1 MSASDRR
8 FPLPLASM
16 VLAAGLSG
24 SASSSGAQL
33 ANPAPSPPPGVRSE
47 RRPILLGSLSRANLK
62 TAPFSEWFESQYVKY
77 EPNRADIDKLREPIQ
92 GLAIEAFF
100 GTWCGDSRR
109 QIPRLLK
116 VLDAVGFD
124 EKRLA
129 LVGLSDRDMEFK
141 QAPGRPELERLVHRT
156 PTVVL
161 LRDGVEIGR
170 IVETPATTLE
180 ADLLAIVEGRGP
192 EPKYGAEA
200 FVHRLFAVMSGNAAV
215 TALAAA
221 EAEIARL
228 SEPGSLGHYA
238 EYDLLRNGRAAD
250 AKALLDL
257 HLKIDPKS
265 VSGHLLMSE
274 ALEALG
280 RKGEAVAAVERAL
293 ALEPANDRA
302 LKLAARLRAQ

>member
-1 MSASDRR
+1 MSSSDRR

-16 VLAAGLSG
+16 VLAAGLSAP
-24 SASSSGAQL
+24 ASTSGAQPPTP
-33 ANPAPSPPPGVRSE
+33 AASPAPGVPNE
-47 RRPILLGSLSRANLK
+47 RRPILLGSLTRANLK
-62 TAPFSEWFESQYVKY
+62 TAPFAEWFESQYLKY
-77 EPNRADIDKLREPIQ
+77 EPGRADIEKLREPI
-92 GLAIEAFF
+92 GSLSIEAYF

-116 VLDAVGFD
+116 VLDAAGFD

-141 QAPGRPELERLVHRT
+141 QAPGRPELGRLVHRT
-156 PTVVL
+156 PTIVL

-170 IVETPATTLE
+170 IVETPTTTLE
-180 ADLLAIVEGRGP
+180 ADLLAIAEGRGP
-192 EPKYGAEA
+192 EPRYAAEA
-200 FVHRLFAVMSGNAAV
+200 FVHRLFSAMSGNEAV
-215 TALAAA
+215 KALAAA
-221 EAEIARL
+221 EAEIVRL

-238 EYDLLRNGRAAD
+238 EYDLLKNGRAAD

-274 ALEALG
+274 ALEKLG
-280 RKGEAVAAVERAL
+280 RRDEAMAAVERAL

-302 LKLAARLRAQ
+302 LKLAARLRRK

>member
-1 MSASDRR
+1 MSSSNYSISLHRVTVVLAVGLSA
-8 FPLPLASM
+8 LASTS
-16 VLAAGLSG
+16 AA
-24 SASSSGAQL
+24 QVP
-33 ANPAPSPPPGVRSE
+33 NPSPSAAPGERSDK
-47 RRPILLGSLSRANLK
+47 RPILVGPLTRANLK
-62 TAPFSEWFESQYVKY
+62 TAPFAEWFESQYLKY
-77 EPNRADIDKLREPIQ
+77 EPNRADIDKLREPIK
-92 GLAIEAFF
+92 GLAIEAYI

-116 VLDAVGFD
+116 ALDAAGFD

-129 LVGLSDRDMEFK
+129 MVGLSDRDMEFK
-141 QAPGRPELERLVHRT
+141 QSPGRPERKRLVHRT
-156 PTVVL
+156 PTIVL

-180 ADLLAIVEGRGP
+180 ADLLAIVESRGP

-200 FVHRLFAVMSGNAAV
+200 FVHRLFSTLSGNE
-215 TALAAA
+215 ALKALSAA

-228 SEPGSLGHYA
+228 STPGSLGHYA
-238 EYDLLRNGRAAD
+238 EYDLLKNGRPAE

-265 VSGHLLMSE
+265 VSGHLQMSE

-280 RKGEAVAAVERAL
+280 RKDEALAAAERAL
-293 ALEPANDRA
+293 ALEPANARA
-302 LKLAARLRAQ
+302 LKVAERLRVK